1 MVFDIII
8 ALILV
13 SSMAFGF
20 RKGFVYTI
28 THTLGWFV
36 AMAAALVASG
46 PVRGLVQAN
55 TDLDERVREMF
66 LEKLNLSSDA
76 INTAVGSLP
85 PLLKNGLDPSSPEIV
100 HALAEKLT
108 FLTMTILCFAVL
120 FLVIKAILFLIT
132 LALLKKDGG
141 FSGVLDGILG
151 MVAGLI
157 KGIIF
162 VFVFL
167 ALLVP
172 FTNLFSTAS
181 TQLLADSLKGSYVAG
196 SLYESNF
203 IMVIIEN
210 YLS

>member
-8 ALILV
+8 AIILV

-28 THTLGWFV
+28 AHTLGWFV
-36 AMAAALVASG
+36 AMAGALFASG
-46 PVRGLVQAN
+46 PVRGLVESN
-55 TDLDERVREMF
+55 TDLDEHFREMF

-76 INTAVGSLP
+76 VNTAVGSLP
-85 PLLKNGLDPSSPEIV
+85 PLLKNGLDPSSAEIV

-108 FLTMTILCFAVL
+108 FLTMTVLCFLAL
-120 FLVIKAILFLIT
+120 FLVIKAVLFLIT
-132 LALLKKDGG
+132 LALVKKEGG
-141 FSGVLDGILG
+141 FTGVLDGVLG

-181 TQLLADSLKGSYVAG
+181 TQLLADSLKSSYVAG